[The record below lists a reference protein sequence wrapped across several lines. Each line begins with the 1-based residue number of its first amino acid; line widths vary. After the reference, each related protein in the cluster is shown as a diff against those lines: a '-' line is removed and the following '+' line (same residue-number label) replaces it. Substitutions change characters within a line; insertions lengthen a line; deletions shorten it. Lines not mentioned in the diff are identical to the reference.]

1 MKSKINSIF
10 CLCILEAGNYNKGM
24 KAKWNKRK
32 NYIVSRIVKLL
43 TVSKRFQLKKLNF
56 LVNQTKYGDNRKP
69 KENIQ
74 NPC

>member
-1 MKSKINSIF
+1 M
-10 CLCILEAGNYNKGM
+10 
-24 KAKWNKRK
+24 
-32 NYIVSRIVKLL
+32 KLL

-74 NPC
+74 NPCKFITQNYCKPSREFLCLNLASNKLSEQKCN